1 MALPPIKFRRQTSDD
16 MERWRSRGGREEED
30 HRRERVRKKKMQ
42 AGARK
47 RKKATKHYVFP
58 MICGSGGPLRAE
70 K

>member
-16 MERWRSRGGREEED
+16 MERWRSRGGREE
-30 HRRERVRKKKMQ
+30 RRSQKRKSQKKKMQ

-47 RKKATKHYVFP
+47 CKKATKHYVFP